1 MEKLAVEMEK
11 EMFNMSY
18 TTDEEYKNKYQ
29 CLVLT
34 LNDPQNKVIFDIV
47 ILEMFCNVWSR
58 EFMLMVCCFQELC
71 HRVLKGAMPSVK
83 LIQLSQ
89 QEVKYCDVT
98 SKDSC

>member
-1 MEKLAVEMEK
+1 MEKLAVDMEK
-11 EMFNMSY
+11 EMFNMCY

-34 LNDPQNKVIFDIV
+34 LNDPQNKVIFDSYSI
-47 ILEMFCNVWSR
+47 EMFCN
-58 EFMLMVCCFQELC
+58 EFMLIVCCFQELC

-98 SKDSC
+98 SNKDSS